1 MDEAKDLR
9 QTAIA
14 VAFFIVGCAVYL
26 AVTVP
31 VVIELWDPMVATIGT
46 GPIAGVMALFG
57 TVAGAAAIRYVI
69 HLINQW
75 ESS

>member
-1 MDEAKDLR
+1 MDEVKDLQR
-9 QTAIA
+9 TAIA

-26 AVTVP
+26 AVAVP
-31 VVIELWDPMVATIGT
+31 VVIELWDPVVATIGT
-46 GPIAGVMALFG
+46 GPIAAVMALLG
-57 TVAGAAAIRYVI
+57 AIAGATAIRYVI